1 MLYRCWPELWIQK
14 FEIYKKSVICKIW
27 CAKNTAMWN
36 DPGPWNIL
44 VASYIKQGPV
54 KFSVKNVLVYII
66 SSPCTFPHGTLFH
79 FSPSCPQHSNHSFS
93 GMYTYISQIGYS
105 NIMMHFFAVRG
116 LEQSRKCG
124 WKNVAVA
131 SSRAGAG
138 RELFGLAPDFFP
150 TVLQSALSCSSVPP
164 KTALPLRITTRNTPF
179 EKLYI
184 CCNVFVFL
192 KNWKF

>member
-27 CAKNTAMWN
+27 CAKSTTMWN

-66 SSPCTFPHGTLFH
+66 SSPCTFPHGNPFH
-79 FSPSCPQHSNHSFS
+79 FTPSCPKHSNHTFS
-93 GMYTYISQIGYS
+93 SMYTYISQIGYS

-116 LEQSRKCG
+116 LEQGEKMWLEKCG
-124 WKNVAVA
+124 CGKLKGW
-131 SSRAGAG
+131 SRARTFWFGP
-138 RELFGLAPDFFP
+138 RLFPYCTSVCTF
-150 TVLQSALSCSSVPP
+150 LQLCTTKKS
-164 KTALPLRITTRNTPF
+164 ITTQNCHQKYSIW
-179 EKLYI
+179 EALH
-184 CCNVFVFL
+184 FL
-192 KNWKF
+192 